1 MTPAHGYDIVIA
13 GHGSRDPE
21 GLVEFESLVRL
32 IKERSPGRRVAHGY
46 LEFARPTI
54 AEAVREN
61 IATGVDRIAIVPG
74 LLLAATHAKNDM
86 PTEVQAL
93 QLEFPNAKIRYGSA
107 LHLHPL
113 ILRLIREKIV
123 ESEARSERLIRRSDS
138 CLVVVGR
145 GTTDPDANS
154 EVSKLARILEEGL
167 GFGGSFVCYS
177 GAARPLVAEGLERA
191 ARLGFQRVVVS
202 PFFLFTGVLVK
213 RIYAAVDEVALHRP
227 DIEFLKCDY
236 LGTHSLLADAFLER
250 AEEAFS
256 GRSTSN
262 CALCKYRVSIVGYEK
277 DVGAPQRGHHSLG
290 HGWQRAAVESEFQN
304 HSDRIEPHPI
314 EAESFRI
321 ISAGRDWSSFAEPE
335 RDLLQRLVHTS
346 GDFSVVDDVFISPGA
361 IAAGIAG
368 LARRA
373 PIATDVTM
381 VQSGLRRVLLDRLG
395 IATCCFVHDEETRV
409 LAEAAGLSRSAAGIR
424 RAWMRFGNDLVV
436 LIGDAP
442 TAVEEAI
449 RLIALHQWRP
459 HLVIGFPVGFV
470 GTQESKE
477 RLRRCLRVPRITNRG
492 SRGGSPWAAA
502 AMNALMIHFA
512 KLNQSSSSCSAFVKA
527 SADKS
532 SSSSSS
538 DNIEISTQN
547 RAVDHA

>member
-1 MTPAHGYDIVIA
+1 MTTANAFDIIIA

-32 IKERSPGRRVAHGY
+32 VKERSSGRRVAHGY

-54 AEAVREN
+54 GEAVREN
-61 IATGVDRIAIVPG
+61 IATGADCIVIVPG
-74 LLLAATHAKNDM
+74 LLLAATHAKNDI

-93 QLEFPNAKIRYGSA
+93 QLEFPRVSIRYGSA

-123 ESEARSERLIRRSDS
+123 ESEARSERLIKRSDS

-177 GAARPLVAEGLERA
+177 GTARPLVAEGLERA
-191 ARLGFQRVVVS
+191 ARFGFQRIVVS

-213 RIYAAVDEVALHRP
+213 RIYTAVDEVGLHRP

-236 LGTHSLLADAFLER
+236 LGTHRFLADAFLER
-250 AEEAFS
+250 AEEAFT
-256 GRSTSN
+256 GRATSN
-262 CALCKYRVSIVGYEK
+262 CSLCKYRVSIVGYEE
-277 DVGAPQRGHHSLG
+277 DVGAPQRGHHSLARG
-290 HGWQRAAVESEFQN
+290 SPGAAVESEFR
-304 HSDRIEPHPI
+304 SRPDSIEPHPI
-314 EAESFRI
+314 EVESFRI
-321 ISAGRDWSSFAEPE
+321 ISAGRDWSSIAEPE
-335 RDLLQRLVHTS
+335 RELLQRLVHTS

-361 IAAGIAG
+361 IGAGLAG

-373 PIATDVTM
+373 RIVTDVTM
-381 VQSGLRRVLLDRLG
+381 VQSGLRRTLLGGLG

-409 LAEAAGLSRSAAGIR
+409 LAETTGLTRSAAGIR
-424 RAWMRFGNDLVV
+424 RAWMRFGNDVIV
-436 LIGDAP
+436 AIGDAP

-449 RLIALHQWRP
+449 RLITLHQWRP

-477 RLRRCLRVPRITNRG
+477 RLKHCLRVPRITNRG

-502 AMNALMIHFA
+502 AMNALMIRFA
-512 KLNQSSSSCSAFVKA
+512 AKGSSSCS
-527 SADKS
+527 
-532 SSSSSS
+532 
-538 DNIEISTQN
+538 DNRN
-547 RAVDHA
+547 GF

>member
-1 MTPAHGYDIVIA
+1 MTPAHAYDIVIA
-13 GHGSRDPE
+13 GHGSRDPK
-21 GLVEFESLVRL
+21 GLVEFENLVRL
-32 IKERSPGRRVAHGY
+32 VKERSPGRRVAHGY
-46 LEFARPTI
+46 LEFGRPTI
-54 AEAVREN
+54 GEVVREN
-61 IATGVDRIAIVPG
+61 IATGADRIAIVPG
-74 LLLAATHAKNDM
+74 LLLAATHAKNDI

-93 QLEFPNAKIRYGSA
+93 QLEFPNANIRYGSA

-262 CALCKYRVSIVGYEK
+262 CALCKYRVSIVGCEK

-290 HGWQRAAVESEFQN
+290 HGWQRAPVESEFQN

-502 AMNALMIHFA
+502 AMNALMIHLA
-512 KLNQSSSSCSAFVKA
+512 KLNQSSSSCS
-527 SADKS
+527 S
-532 SSSSSS
+532 SSSSSNS
-538 DNIEISTQN
+538 MKFRPRTEL
-547 RAVDHA
+547 

>member
-1 MTPAHGYDIVIA
+1 MTTAHAYDIVIA

-21 GLVEFESLVRL
+21 GLIEFESLVRL
-32 IKERSPGRRVAHGY
+32 VKERSPGRRVAHGY

-54 AEAVREN
+54 SEAVREK
-61 IATGVDRIAIVPG
+61 IAAGADRIAIVPG
-74 LLLAATHAKNDM
+74 LLLAATHAKNDI
-86 PTEVQAL
+86 PAEVQAL

-167 GFGGSFVCYS
+167 SFGGSFVCYS
-177 GAARPLVAEGLERA
+177 GTAKPLVAEGLERA
-191 ARLGFQRVVVS
+191 ARLGFRRMVVS

-213 RIYAAVDEVALHRP
+213 RIYAAVDEVALNRP

-236 LGTHSLLADAFLER
+236 LGIHSFLADAFLER

-277 DVGAPQRGHHSLG
+277 DLGAPQRGHHSFG
-290 HGWQRAAVESEFQN
+290 HGLPGTPVEPGFRNQ
-304 HSDRIEPHPI
+304 SDRMETHPI
-314 EAESFRI
+314 EAESFKI
-321 ISAGRDWSSFAEPE
+321 ISAGRDWSAFAEPE
-335 RDLLQRLVHTS
+335 RDLLKRLVHTS
-346 GDFSVVDDVFISPGA
+346 GDFSVVDDIFISPGA
-361 IAAGIAG
+361 IVAGIAG
-368 LARRA
+368 LAQGAR
-373 PIATDVTM
+373 IVTDVTM
-381 VQSGLRRVLLDRLG
+381 VQSGLRRTLLDRFG
-395 IATCCFVHDEETRV
+395 IATCCFVHDEETRI
-409 LAEAAGLSRSAAGIR
+409 LAEAAGLTRSAAGIR
-424 RAWMRFGNDLVV
+424 RAWMRFGNDLIVA
-436 LIGDAP
+436 IGDAP

-459 HLVIGFPVGFV
+459 HLVIAFPVGFV
-470 GTQESKE
+470 GTRESKE
-477 RLRRCLRVPRITNRG
+477 KMRHCLRVPRITNRG

-502 AMNALMIHFA
+502 AMNALVIHFA
-512 KLNQSSSSCSAFVKA
+512 ARTRTTT
-527 SADKS
+527 
-532 SSSSSS
+532 
-538 DNIEISTQN
+538 STRTDERQHF
-547 RAVDHA
+547 DHA